1 MNAHCGLWQRECDL
15 NTRVMVSKTIALT
28 AWLSRYIPTGSFE
41 WYPAPY
47 LKGEPQHEHL
57 PHLATAWSEWW
68 DLNSRPPHPK
78 CGVLPTELHPD
89 LVAGLFILSP
99 AIRVEEH
106 YLSLY
111 LVAPVRSCLLT
122 SCIVSWLYRHV
133 NTFSKNFWNIFY
145 TQLIRKC
152 KQIW

>member
-1 MNAHCGLWQRECDL
+1 MRQQLHGFPQNHRAAWPPLYRRIYMNAHCGLWQRECDL

-41 WYPAPY
+41 WCPAPY
-47 LKGEPQHEHL
+47 RERRATTWT
-57 PHLATAWSEWW
+57 LAESCNGWWKTSESNRSSCSQNRSAKP
-68 DLNSRPPHPK
+68 LHF
-78 CGVLPTELHPD
+78 VLH

-111 LVAPVRSCLLT
+111 LIALVRSCLLT
-122 SCIVSWLYRHV
+122 SCIVS
-133 NTFSKNFWNIFY
+133 
-145 TQLIRKC
+145 
-152 KQIW
+152 